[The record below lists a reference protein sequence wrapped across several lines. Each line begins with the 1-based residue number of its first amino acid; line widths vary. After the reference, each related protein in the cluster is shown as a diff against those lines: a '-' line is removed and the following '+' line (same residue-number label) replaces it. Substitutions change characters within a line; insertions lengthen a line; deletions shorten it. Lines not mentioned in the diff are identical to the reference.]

1 MPSLDH
7 GIMLPFWDNFPVSQA
22 LYVSTQFYIPVYTRE
37 RAAVYITA
45 GVEYYNYITLAV
57 MFAIGL
63 APNTPYCSF
72 ELIIDVV

>member
-22 LYVSTQFYIPVYTRE
+22 LYVSTQFYIYTRE
-37 RAAVYITA
+37 RAAVYFTV
-45 GVEYYNYITLAV
+45 GVEYYNYMTLAV
-57 MFAIGL
+57 MVAIGL